1 MECGIFMFRKKSLC
15 INRADSQRISM
26 PAAAAKKV
34 LVSLSAVVMALILPF
49 FQSIPANASV
59 AVSSPSVILIESS
72 TGETI
77 YEINSTERRSPASI
91 TKIMTLLLTFEAL
104 DSGKISLDDQV
115 VTSEYA
121 SSMGG
126 SQVYLAQGEVQT
138 LDTMIKCIA
147 VSSGNDASVAVAEHI
162 AGSEEAFV
170 AMMNERAQELGMVD
184 THFEDCCGLSDS
196 DNHYTSARDVAV
208 MSRELTVKHPDIF
221 NYTKIWMEDITHETR
236 QGTSNFT
243 LNSTNKLLKQYQWTT
258 GLKTGSTSKAK
269 YCFSA
274 TASRDGIDLIA
285 VVMGAPDYKARFGDA
300 QALLT
305 YGFSVC
311 NIYIDENQDALAP
324 LCVEGGTA
332 DEADIQYQ
340 GEFRYLDTAGNDLS
354 AVEKVMELPETVQAP
369 VVKGAEAGRARYLLN
384 GTEIGSVPVV
394 YAEDVEK
401 ALYADYLKKV
411 FESFLLLQV
420 PGK

>member
-1 MECGIFMFRKKSLC
+1 MECGIFYVWKKIALHKPDRRIAMPTAAFRRVRGILW
-15 INRADSQRISM
+15 AM
-26 PAAAAKKV
+26 A
-34 LVSLSAVVMALILPF
+34 MALILSF
-49 FQSIPANASV
+49 FHGVPVMANV

-72 TGETI
+72 TGEVI

-91 TKIMTLLLTFEAL
+91 TKIMTLLLTFEAIE
-104 DSGKISLDDQV
+104 SGKVSLTDQV
-115 VTSEYA
+115 VTSEHA

-170 AMMNERAQELGMVD
+170 ALMNEKAQKLGMAD

-208 MSRELTVKHPDIF
+208 MSRELTVNHPEVF

-236 QGTSNFT
+236 QGTSSFT
-243 LNSTNKLLKQYQWTT
+243 LSSTNKLLKQYQWAT

-274 TASRDGIDLIA
+274 TASKDGIDLIA
-285 VVMGAPDYKARFGDA
+285 VVMGAPDYKTRFGDA

-305 YGFSVC
+305 YGFNVC

-324 LCVEGGTA
+324 LPVEGGTA
-332 DEADIQYQ
+332 EEAAIEYQ
-340 GEFRYLDTAGNDLS
+340 GEFRYLDIAGNDLS

-369 VVKGAEAGRARYLLN
+369 VEKGAEAGRARYFLN
-384 GTEIGSVPVV
+384 GTEIGSVPLV

-401 ALYADYLKKV
+401 ARYTDYLRKV
-411 FESFLLLQV
+411 VEGFFL
-420 PGK
+420 

>member
-1 MECGIFMFRKKSLC
+1 MVFFMFGKRLPC
-15 INRADSQRISM
+15 INLTGRRRRIAM
-26 PAAAAKKV
+26 PTAAFRRVRGILWAMA
-34 LVSLSAVVMALILPF
+34 MALILSF
-49 FQSIPANASV
+49 FHGVPVMANV

-72 TGETI
+72 TGEVI

-91 TKIMTLLLTFEAL
+91 TKIMTLLLTFEAIE
-104 DSGKISLDDQV
+104 SGKVSLTDQV
-115 VTSEYA
+115 VTSEHA

-170 AMMNERAQELGMVD
+170 ALMNEKAQKLGMAD

-208 MSRELTVKHPDIF
+208 MSRELTVNHPEVF

-236 QGTSNFT
+236 QGTSSFT
-243 LNSTNKLLKQYQWTT
+243 LSSTNKLLKQYQWAT

-274 TASRDGIDLIA
+274 TASKDGIDLIA
-285 VVMGAPDYKARFGDA
+285 VVMGAPDYKTRFGDA

-305 YGFSVC
+305 YGFNVC

-324 LCVEGGTA
+324 LPVEGGTA
-332 DEADIQYQ
+332 EEAAIEYQ
-340 GEFRYLDTAGNDLS
+340 GEFRYLDIAGNDLS

-369 VVKGAEAGRARYLLN
+369 VEKGAEAGRARYFLN
-384 GTEIGSVPVV
+384 GTEIGSVPLV

-401 ALYADYLKKV
+401 ARYTDYLRKV
-411 FESFLLLQV
+411 VEGFFL
-420 PGK
+420 